1 MQENFHFFGAPL
13 GMFITMDRRLATGTF
28 MDVGMFIQSI
38 LVGARGEGLHTCGQV
53 AFTRFHTLIA
63 NHLGF
68 KENEMLV
75 CGVSIGYED
84 TDAPENA
91 LRVEKLNYN
100 DFTTFLS

>member
-1 MQENFHFFGAPL
+1 M
-13 GMFITMDRRLATGTF
+13 
-28 MDVGMFIQSI
+28 
-38 LVGARGEGLHTCGQV
+38 GARGEGLHTCGQV

-63 NHLGF
+63 DHLGF

-91 LRVEKLNYN
+91 FRVEKLNYT